1 MALVGD
7 AVWSEGRESGTPI
20 AKVTA
25 APSVFSVRSNNTTE
39 ILGQSIR
46 FAPWRDIRNNIIRRL
61 SKFSWIDHFEIIC
74 RMQGNGAGLLG

>member
-1 MALVGD
+1 MVGD

-25 APSVFSVRSNNTTE
+25 AQSVFSVRSNNTTE
-39 ILGQSIR
+39 TLGQSNLFRMVGAIR
-46 FAPWRDIRNNIIRRL
+46 ETSIRRL